1 MQKKYMY
8 MLIINIIKK
17 IFHTAAHSAMPID
30 PRKLLIG
37 IFVVELNDKKQNRS
51 TIFYKRPNV
60 EIIINDKNY
69 FKTNW

>member
-1 MQKKYMY
+1 
-8 MLIINIIKK
+8 
-17 IFHTAAHSAMPID
+17 MPID